1 LEHRASNPVSIK
13 KFKRYRNLSNCQKV
27 VEALCSSENKEEE
40 EEEEEE

>member
-13 KFKRYRNLSNCQKV
+13 KFKRYRNLSSWKV

-40 EEEEEE
+40 E